1 MKKTFKRK
9 REGTLSTFHF
19 PLSTCFGAR
28 RSSGFTLIEMLVV
41 IVIMVILMG
50 VVFRLTRG
58 AMNKSDAAKEE
69 ALVTKVR
76 TLIEEFHAEYNI
88 YPPVPTYETHDG
100 VRRQPINFRGACP
113 DGART
118 PAELRFY
125 PEPGKGY
132 SYAKIDGDPCYFIF
146 GLFSFFVDRSK
157 YGQTAISMAGGS
169 GGMKKVGQQWGSYN
183 DDVKGV
189 GGQYEISISQKDR
202 AFAHRV
208 WPIVAELCGE
218 GGGYDDP
225 PLGQTYDPET
235 GYSRGYTTGVFGQW
249 ADGIGYIYSG
259 EKKIPIYDE
268 GLVYISK
275 PPYTTYLLFS
285 KGPDDDYEEPAD
297 DRTLPKNKDN
307 IYGNLGDK

>member
-1 MKKTFKRK
+1 MGTVERK
-9 REGTLSTFHF
+9 NTL
-19 PLSTCFGAR
+19 
-28 RSSGFTLIEMLVV
+28 RSGGFTLIEMLVV

-88 YPPVPTYETHDG
+88 YPPVPLYETHDG
-100 VRRQPINFRGACP
+100 VVRQPINFRGAYP
-113 DGART
+113 DGVKT
-118 PAELRFY
+118 PAELRAY

-157 YGQTAISMAGGS
+157 YGQKAISMAGGS

-218 GGGYDDP
+218 GSGYDDP
-225 PLGQTYDPET
+225 PMHQTYDVAN
-235 GYSRGYTTGVFGQW
+235 GYSQGFTTSVFGQW

-259 EKKIPIYDE
+259 DKKIPIYDE

-285 KGPDDDYEEPAD
+285 KGPDDSYEEPAE